1 MATLVEQ
8 YVGATVYDV
17 AGEKIGKIDKLFVD
31 DKTRDPKWALV
42 RSGFLGMS
50 HAVVPLKASRRGEGA
65 VTVTVT
71 KDAVKDAPTVH
82 TDEGITIDEADQLS
96 RHFRLDEEHPEAP
109 EPPPP
114 STHSSVLDIASAA
127 AGIGGT
133 AVNTAAYTD
142 TSADEHVETV
152 DTPPR

>member
-31 DKTRDPKWALV
+31 DTTREPKWAIV

-50 HAVVPLKASRRGEGA
+50 HAVVPLKGSRRGEGA
-65 VTVTVT
+65 VSLTVT
-71 KDAVKDAPTVH
+71 KDAVKDAPSVQ
-82 TDEGITIDEADQLS
+82 TDEGITVDEADRLS
-96 RHFRLDEEHPEAP
+96 RHYRLDEEHPDAP

-114 STHSSVLDIASAA
+114 SSHSSVLDIASAA

-142 TSADEHVETV
+142 TTAEDSVESG
-152 DTPPR
+152 DSPPR